1 VRVFEPEIKDDPHL
15 VPFFTTHPL
24 NLEDTPETGPILPS
38 LDRKKLKNVN
48 HIYETRKISWRAT
61 LICLLQEVRV
71 YQTAHNKRIYST
83 EF

>member
-1 VRVFEPEIKDDPHL
+1 

-24 NLEDTPETGPILPS
+24 NLEDTPETRPILPS
-38 LDRKKLKNVN
+38 LDKKKLKNVN
-48 HIYETRKISWRAT
+48 HSYETRKIFWRAA

-71 YQTAHNKRIYST
+71 YQTVNDKRIYSM